1 MWSYTFHMPT
11 RFKVFL
17 LESTMGC
24 TGGRNIQPE
33 QLTGL
38 TFLSFCTSLQVLM
51 GVFRHNLVLTV
62 MIHRITSKKPDDLVV
77 LQAISVVVQ
86 HKFPLPADSAAQMGS
101 PVE

>member
-38 TFLSFCTSLQVLM
+38 TFHPLCTSLQVLM
-51 GVFRHNLVLTV
+51 EVFRHD
-62 MIHRITSKKPDDLVV
+62 RFDDY
-77 LQAISVVVQ
+77 
-86 HKFPLPADSAAQMGS
+86 DSSYNQQ
-101 PVE
+101 ETR